1 LCICCEKWSEKRF
14 RATFDVL
21 FERIDSWILRSSA
34 IMEDLIEYVA
44 KSLVDDPTQV
54 RVKRRDT
61 GSSIIIELHVA
72 QRDTGRIIGKNGR
85 VANALRVLLAVNEQR
100 DKRVILKIV

>member
-1 LCICCEKWSEKRF
+1 
-14 RATFDVL
+14 
-21 FERIDSWILRSSA
+21 
-34 IMEDLIEYVA
+34 MEDLIEYVA

-61 GSSIIIELHVA
+61 SSSIIIELHVA
-72 QRDTGRIIGKNGR
+72 QRDTGRIIGKNGK